1 MRARILYISRYED
14 DGRRLAQTLH
24 TLRLVVDHVSTL
36 RQAGSQLQQEEYG
49 VVLTEAVVQDGN
61 WLDVLHLARK
71 SSRELSVVITD
82 SHADARFRTRALD
95 MGAYDLLTQP
105 SCEPE
110 VRRILFSACS
120 TPLCEAT
127 A

>member
-1 MRARILYISRYED
+1 MRARILYISEYEGD
-14 DGRRLAQTLH
+14 RRRLTQILH

-36 RQAGSQLQQEEYG
+36 RQAGLQLQQEEYD
-49 VVLTEAVVQDGN
+49 VILTEAAVPDGN

-71 SSRELSVVITD
+71 SSRELRVVITD
-82 SHADARFRTRALD
+82 SHADACFRAQALD

-120 TPLCEAT
+120 TPLCEAV

>member
-1 MRARILYISRYED
+1 MRARILYISEYEGD
-14 DGRRLAQTLH
+14 RCRLTQILH

-36 RQAGSQLQQEEYG
+36 RQAGLQLQQEEYD
-49 VVLTEAVVQDGN
+49 VILTEAAVPDGN

-71 SSRELSVVITD
+71 SSRELRVVITD
-82 SHADARFRTRALD
+82 SHADACFRAQALD

-120 TPLCEAT
+120 TPLCEAV

>member
-1 MRARILYISRYED
+1 MRARILHISRCED

-36 RQAGSQLQQEEYG
+36 RQAGPQLQREEYD

-71 SSRELSVVITD
+71 SSRELRVVISD
-82 SHADARFRTRALD
+82 SHADARFRARALD

-110 VRRILFSACS
+110 VRRILFNACF

>member
-1 MRARILYISRYED
+1 MRARLLYISRYKD

-24 TLRLVVDHVSTL
+24 TLRLVVDHVTTL
-36 RQAGSQLQQEEYG
+36 QQARLKLQQEEYD
-49 VVLTEAVVQDGN
+49 VVLTECAVPDGN
-61 WLDVLHLARK
+61 WLDVLHLARE
-71 SSRELSVVITD
+71 SSRELRVVITD
-82 SHADARFRTRALD
+82 SHADAGFRAEAQD

-110 VRRILFSACS
+110 VRRILYRACS
-120 TPLCEAT
+120 TPWCEAT

>member
-1 MRARILYISRYED
+1 MRARILYISEYEGD
-14 DGRRLAQTLH
+14 RRRLAQILH

-36 RQAGSQLQQEEYG
+36 RQAGLQLQQEEYD
-49 VVLTEAVVQDGN
+49 VILTEAAVPDGN

-71 SSRELSVVITD
+71 SSRELRVVITD
-82 SHADARFRTRALD
+82 SHADACFRAQALD

-120 TPLCEAT
+120 TPLCEAVT
-127 A
+127 

>member
-1 MRARILYISRYED
+1 MRARILYISECED

-24 TLRLVVDHVSTL
+24 TLRLVVEHVSTL
-36 RQAGSQLQQEEYG
+36 RQARLQLQHEKYD
-49 VVLTEAVVQDGN
+49 VVVTEAVVPDGN
-61 WLDVLHLARK
+61 WMDVLHLARK
-71 SSRELSVVITD
+71 SSRELRVVITD
-82 SHADARFRTRALD
+82 SHADARFRAEVLA

-110 VRRILFSACS
+110 VRRILYRACS

>member
-36 RQAGSQLQQEEYG
+36 RQAGPQLQQEEYD

-71 SSRELSVVITD
+71 SARELRVVITD
-82 SHADARFRTRALD
+82 SHADARFRARALD

>member
-1 MRARILYISRYED
+1 MRARILYISKYED
-14 DGRRLAQTLH
+14 DGRRLVQTLH

-36 RQAGSQLQQEEYG
+36 RQAGLQLQQEEYD
-49 VVLTEAVVQDGN
+49 VILTEAVMRDGN

-71 SSRELSVVITD
+71 SSRELRVVITD
-82 SHADARFRTRALD
+82 SHADARFRARALD
-95 MGAYDLLTQP
+95 LGAYDLLTQP

-110 VRRILFSACS
+110 VRRILFNACF

-127 A
+127 P

>member
-1 MRARILYISRYED
+1 MRARILYISEYEG

-36 RQAGSQLQQEEYG
+36 REAGLQLQQEEYD
-49 VVLTEAVVQDGN
+49 VILTEAAVPDGN

-71 SSRELSVVITD
+71 SSRELRVVITD
-82 SHADARFRTRALD
+82 SHADACFRAQALD

-105 SCEPE
+105 SCEPV

-120 TPLCEAT
+120 TPLCEAV

>member
-14 DGRRLAQTLH
+14 DGRRLAQILH

-36 RQAGSQLQQEEYG
+36 RQAGPQLQREEYD
-49 VVLTEAVVQDGN
+49 VVLTEAVVRDGN
-61 WLDVLHLARK
+61 CLDVLHLARK
-71 SSRELSVVITD
+71 SSRELRVVISD
-82 SHADARFRTRALD
+82 SHADPRFRARALD